1 MSRSSYK
8 GPDVDQKLMKNIMM
22 AGPNN
27 KKVIKTWSRRSQ
39 IAPEFVGFTFAV
51 HNGKDHVPVF
61 VTEAM
66 VGHRL
71 GEFAYT
77 RKFRGHPLKT
87 KESAAAA
94 S

>member
-1 MSRSSYK
+1 MARSSYK
-8 GPDVDQKLMKNIMM
+8 GPYVDEKLMKKVM
-22 AGPNN
+22 ALGQDS
-27 KKVIKTWSRRSQ
+27 KKVVKTWSRRSQ
-39 IAPEFVGFTFAV
+39 IAPEFVGHTIAV

-77 RKFRGHPLKT
+77 RKFRGHPLKS
-87 KESAAAA
+87 KETASAA
-94 S
+94 